1 MLDTLLCPSYLSD
14 ILEELLCLL
23 AAGAWRRGDSGHHR
37 TRVFLWDELAA
48 GELHEDDH
56 HDDTPEDDE
65 SRGEL
70 VPCEEGDST
79 AVGGEDA
86 VLIYRIK
93 RCMEAIDKANLSPR
107 VRSVRA

>member
-1 MLDTLLCPSYLSD
+1 MLDTLLCPSNLSD

-23 AAGAWRRGDSGHHR
+23 AARPWRRGDSGHHR
-37 TRVFLWDELAA
+37 TRILLRHEFAT

-65 SRGEL
+65 PRGEL

-86 VLIYRIK
+86 MLVDGIK
-93 RCMEAIDKANLSPR
+93 RRVEAVNKADLSPR